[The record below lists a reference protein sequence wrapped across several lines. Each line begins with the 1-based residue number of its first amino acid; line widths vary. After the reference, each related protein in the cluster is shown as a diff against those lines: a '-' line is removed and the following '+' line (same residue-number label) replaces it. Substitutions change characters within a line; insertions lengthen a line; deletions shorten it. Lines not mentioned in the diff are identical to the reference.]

1 MKSAAA
7 DWKPN
12 ATTASGVSRRKRQ
25 PRPPAFDSVGGGSES
40 DELCKRIRVVILP
53 LTRDRAGCYSPCFA
67 RPARIVHGG
76 NAAPAAASKL
86 LNRSGPNADGEGDS
100 DGTLAW
106 PALLARVRAGDA
118 AAAEA
123 LVRRLHPLVA
133 RIAQGHCPR
142 GDDPADLVQ
151 DVFVKMFSRLDQFD
165 GRAPFEHWA
174 ARVAHTTCLDALRR
188 RRARPE
194 CRWSDLT
201 DEEQAALETV
211 AGASEPADADAPGAL
226 ALLERL
232 LASLSPEDAWL
243 LRQVEIE
250 ERPLAE
256 LCAERGW
263 SGVAGRVRLFRA
275 RRRLARAFRALEG
288 SEP

>member
-1 MKSAAA
+1 
-7 DWKPN
+7 
-12 ATTASGVSRRKRQ
+12 VFSR
-25 PRPPAFDSVGGGSES
+25 F
-40 DELCKRIRVVILP
+40 ILS
-53 LTRDRAGCYSPCFA
+53 LTHDRAGCYSPFFA
-67 RPARIVHGG
+67 RPARIAAAG
-76 NAAPAAASKL
+76 NAAPAAASEP
-86 LNRSGPNADGEGDS
+86 LNTSDSAAGSQGAGDGAPE
-100 DGTLAW
+100 W
-106 PALLARVRAGDA
+106 PELLAQVRAGEP

-123 LVRRLHPLVA
+123 LVRRLHALVA
-133 RIAQGHCPR
+133 RIVQGHCPR

-151 DVFVKMFSRLDQFD
+151 DVFVKMFSRLEQFD
-165 GRAPFEHWA
+165 GRAAFEHWA
-174 ARVAHTTCLDALRR
+174 ARVAHTTCLDSLRR

-201 DEEQAALETV
+201 EEEQAVLETV
-211 AGASEPADADAPGAL
+211 ADASEPADADAPGAL

-232 LASLSPEDAWL
+232 LAGLSPEDAWL

-263 SGVAGRVRLFRA
+263 SGVTGRVRLFRA
-275 RRRLARAFRALEG
+275 RRRLAAAFRALER

>member
-1 MKSAAA
+1 METRLAREC
-7 DWKPN
+7 P
-12 ATTASGVSRRKRQ
+12 SGRLLAGFSR
-25 PRPPAFDSVGGGSES
+25 
-40 DELCKRIRVVILP
+40 LIIP
-53 LTRDRAGCYSPCFA
+53 LTHDRAGCYSPFFA
-67 RPARIVHGG
+67 RPVRI
-76 NAAPAAASKL
+76 AAPGNTAPAVASEPLNTDDPAAGD
-86 LNRSGPNADGEGDS
+86 RSEGD
-100 DGTLAW
+100 GAPAW
-106 PALLARVRAGDA
+106 PELLARVRAGDA
-118 AAAEA
+118 AAAET

-133 RIAQGHCPR
+133 RIVQGHCPR

-151 DVFVKMFSRLDQFD
+151 DVFVKMFSRFDQFD

-201 DEEQAALETV
+201 EEEQAVLETV

-232 LASLSPEDAWL
+232 LAGLSPEDAWL
-243 LRQVEIE
+243 LRQIEIE
-250 ERPLAE
+250 DRPLTE

-275 RRRLARAFRALEG
+275 RRRLVAAFRALER

>member
-1 MKSAAA
+1 VCSSVDSIYQPGHTSPDARPSRLLHQPVFFDRVPAS
-7 DWKPN
+7 DPVGN
-12 ATTASGVSRRKRQ
+12 AT
-25 PRPPAFDSVGGGSES
+25 
-40 DELCKRIRVVILP
+40 
-53 LTRDRAGCYSPCFA
+53 
-67 RPARIVHGG
+67 
-76 NAAPAAASKL
+76 PAAASKT
-86 LNRSGPNADGEGDS
+86 LNTTDPHAEGRGEGKHPPD
-100 DGTLAW
+100 W
-106 PALLARVRAGDA
+106 PELLTRVRAGEA
-118 AAAEA
+118 AAAET

-133 RIAQGHCPR
+133 RVVQGHCPR

-151 DVFVKMFSRLDQFD
+151 DVFVKMFSRLEQFD

-201 DEEQAALETV
+201 DEEQAVWETL

-232 LASLSPEDAWL
+232 LAQLPSDDAWL

-250 ERPLAE
+250 ERPLAD

-263 SGVAGRVRLFRA
+263 SGVAARVRLFRA
-275 RRRLARAFRALEG
+275 RRRLAAAFAALERN
-288 SEP
+288 SP